1 MIVHAHMLYNILL
14 GRLSLKS
21 SGAIVSTP
29 HLAMKFPSEDETI
42 IIVHADQRMTRE
54 CYMASLR
61 LRPHVR
67 GEAPEVVHYVEARTK
82 K

>member
-1 MIVHAHMLYNILL
+1 MLYNILL